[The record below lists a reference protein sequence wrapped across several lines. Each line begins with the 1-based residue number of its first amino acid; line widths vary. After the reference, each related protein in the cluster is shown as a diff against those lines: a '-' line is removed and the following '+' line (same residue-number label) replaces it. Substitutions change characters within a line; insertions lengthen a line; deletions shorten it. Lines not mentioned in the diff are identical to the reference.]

1 MTKQIKPLLACEVP
15 LEQVRLPVYV
25 STKLDGIR
33 CLIING
39 VAYSRSLKPIRNKFI
54 QSIIGKQE
62 YNGLDGEL
70 IVGNVYD
77 KDVFQK
83 TTSGVMSE
91 KGEPTFTF
99 YVFDDFTNNEV
110 GYSKRLEKLLER
122 NLYGKDGIITLHQE
136 LCTSKEQVDKLLQRE
151 LELGGEGL
159 ILRSPNGKYKFGR
172 STPKEQLS
180 VKLKFFEQQEY
191 KIVDVVER
199 MHNANEA
206 RVNEMG
212 YTERSSHKDNMIP
225 MNTFGAFVM
234 ELQDGRNFNVGSGL
248 GLTDAVR
255 KEIWNNRDKY
265 IGKIATVRQMKVGS
279 KNGIPRLPTFVGLRD
294 KDEKK
299 KKKSGLAF

>member
-15 LEQVRLPVYV
+15 LEQVKFPVYA

-110 GYSKRLEKLLER
+110 DYSKRLERLLER
-122 NLYGKDGIITLHQE
+122 NLYGKDGIVTLHQE
-136 LCTSKEQVDKLLQRE
+136 LYTSKEQVDKLLQRE

-159 ILRSPNGKYKFGR
+159 ILRSPIGKYKYGR

-180 VKLKFFEQQEY
+180 VKLKFFQQNEFEV
-191 KIVDVVER
+191 IGFTER
-199 MHNANEA
+199 MHNANQA
-206 RVNEMG
+206 KINGLG
-212 YTERSSHKDNMIP
+212 YTERSSHKGSMIP
-225 MNTFGAFVM
+225 MNTLGSLILKYGDDA
-234 ELQDGRNFNVGSGL
+234 FNVGTGF
-248 GLTDAVR
+248 TDEQR
-255 KEIWNNRDKY
+255 LEIWNSRDKY
-265 IGKIATVRQMKVGS
+265 LGKLASVRYMS
-279 KNGIPRLPTFVGLRD
+279 VGLKERPRIPSFIGWRD
-294 KDEKK
+294 KDDM
-299 KKKSGLAF
+299 S

>member
-15 LEQVRLPVYV
+15 LDDVKFPVYV

-33 CLIING
+33 CLIIDG

-110 GYSKRLEKLLER
+110 EYSKRLEKLLER

-159 ILRSPNGKYKFGR
+159 ILRSPIGKYKYGR

-180 VKLKFFEQQEY
+180 VKLKFFQQDEFEV
-191 KIVDVVER
+191 IGFTER
-199 MHNANEA
+199 MHNANQA
-206 RVNEMG
+206 KINELG
-212 YTERSSHKDNMIP
+212 LQERSSHKDNLIP
-225 MNTFGAFVM
+225 MNT
-234 ELQDGRNFNVGSGL
+234 LGSLILKYGDDSFQM
-248 GLTDAVR
+248 GTGFTDEQR
-255 KEIWNNRDKY
+255 QKIWDNRDKY
-265 IGKIATVRQMKVGS
+265 LGKFASVRYMS
-279 KNGIPRLPTFVGLRD
+279 VGLKDKPRVPSFIGWRD
-294 KDEKK
+294 KEDM
-299 KKKSGLAF
+299 S

>member
-15 LEQVRLPVYV
+15 LNDVKFPVYV

-33 CLIING
+33 CLIIDG

-91 KGEPTFTF
+91 KGEPRFTF
-99 YVFDDFTNNEV
+99 YVFDYFTNNEV
-110 GYSKRLEKLLER
+110 DYSKRLERLLER
-122 NLYGKDGIITLHQE
+122 NLYGKDGIVTLHQE

-159 ILRSPNGKYKFGR
+159 ILRSPIGKYKYGR

-180 VKLKFFEQQEY
+180 VKVKFFEQDEF
-191 KIVDVVER
+191 VVIGFTER
-199 MHNANEA
+199 MHNANQA
-206 RVNEMG
+206 KINELG
-212 YTERSSHKDNMIP
+212 LQERSTHKDNLIP
-225 MNTFGAFVM
+225 MNT
-234 ELQDGRNFNVGSGL
+234 LGSLILKYGDDSFQM
-248 GLTDAVR
+248 GTGFTDEQR
-255 KEIWNNRDKY
+255 QEIWDNRDKY
-265 IGKIATVRQMKVGS
+265 LGKLASVRYMS
-279 KNGIPRLPTFVGLRD
+279 VGLKERPRIPSFIGWRD
-294 KDEKK
+294 SEDM
-299 KKKSGLAF
+299 S

>member
-1 MTKQIKPLLACEVP
+1 MSKQIKPLLACEVP
-15 LEQVRLPVYV
+15 LDDVKFPVYV

-33 CLIING
+33 CLIIDG

-110 GYSKRLEKLLER
+110 DYSKRLERLLER
-122 NLYGKDGIITLHQE
+122 NLYGKDGIVTLHQE
-136 LCTSKEQVDKLLQRE
+136 LYTSKEQVDKLLQRE

-159 ILRSPNGKYKFGR
+159 ILRSPIGKYKYGR

-180 VKLKFFEQQEY
+180 VKLKFFQQNEFEVIGFTERKHNGNQA
-191 KIVDVVER
+191 KI
-199 MHNANEA
+199 NEL
-206 RVNEMG
+206 G
-212 YTERSSHKDNMIP
+212 LQERSSHKDNLIP
-225 MNTFGAFVM
+225 MNT
-234 ELQDGRNFNVGSGL
+234 LGSLILKYGDDSFQM
-248 GLTDAVR
+248 GTGFTDEQR
-255 KEIWNNRDKY
+255 QEIWDNRDKY
-265 IGKIATVRQMKVGS
+265 LGKLASVRYMS
-279 KNGIPRLPTFVGLRD
+279 VGLKDKPRVPSFIGWRD
-294 KDEKK
+294 NDDI
-299 KKKSGLAF
+299 S

>member
-15 LEQVRLPVYV
+15 LEQVKFPVYV

-33 CLIING
+33 CLIIDG

-110 GYSKRLEKLLER
+110 DYSKRLERLLER
-122 NLYGKDGIITLHQE
+122 NLYGKDGIVTLHQE
-136 LCTSKEQVDKLLQRE
+136 LYTSKEQVDKLLQRE

-159 ILRSPNGKYKFGR
+159 ILRSPIGKYKYGR

-180 VKLKFFEQQEY
+180 VKLKFFQQDEF
-191 KIVDVVER
+191 VVIGFTER
-199 MHNANEA
+199 MHNANQA
-206 RVNEMG
+206 KINELG
-212 YTERSSHKDNMIP
+212 LQERSSHKDNLIP
-225 MNTFGAFVM
+225 MNT
-234 ELQDGRNFNVGSGL
+234 LGSLILKYGDDSFQM
-248 GLTDAVR
+248 GTGFTDEQR
-255 KEIWNNRDKY
+255 KEIWDNRDKY
-265 IGKIATVRQMKVGS
+265 LGKFVSIRYMS
-279 KNGIPRLPTFVGLRD
+279 VGLKDKPRVPSFIGWRD
-294 KDEKK
+294 KDDM
-299 KKKSGLAF
+299 S

>member
-15 LEQVRLPVYV
+15 LEDVKFPVYV

-33 CLIING
+33 CLIIDG

-54 QSIIGKQE
+54 QSIIGKQK

-110 GYSKRLEKLLER
+110 DYSKRLERLLER
-122 NLYGKDGIITLHQE
+122 NLYGKDGIVTLHQE
-136 LCTSKEQVDKLLQRE
+136 LYTSKEQVDKLLQRE

-159 ILRSPNGKYKFGR
+159 ILRSPIGKYKYGR

-180 VKLKFFEQQEY
+180 VKLKFFQQDEFE
-191 KIVDVVER
+191 VLGFTER
-199 MHNANEA
+199 MHNANQA
-206 RVNEMG
+206 KINELG
-212 YTERSSHKDNMIP
+212 LQERSSHKDNLIP
-225 MNTFGAFVM
+225 MNT
-234 ELQDGRNFNVGSGL
+234 LGSLILKYGDDSFQM
-248 GLTDAVR
+248 GTGFTDEQR
-255 KEIWNNRDKY
+255 QEIWNNRDKY
-265 IGKIATVRQMKVGS
+265 LGKLASVRYMSVGL
-279 KNGIPRLPTFVGLRD
+279 KERPRVPSFVGWRD
-294 KDEKK
+294 NDDI
-299 KKKSGLAF
+299 S

>member
-15 LEQVRLPVYV
+15 LEQVRFPVYV

-33 CLIING
+33 CVIIDG

-110 GYSKRLEKLLER
+110 DYSKRLERLLER
-122 NLYGKDGIITLHQE
+122 NLYGKDGIVTLHQE
-136 LCTSKEQVDKLLQRE
+136 LYTSKEQVDKLLQRE

-159 ILRSPNGKYKFGR
+159 ILRSPIGKYKYGR

-180 VKLKFFEQQEY
+180 VKLKFFQQNEFEV
-191 KIVDVVER
+191 IGFTER
-199 MHNANEA
+199 MHNANQA
-206 RVNEMG
+206 KINELG
-212 YTERSSHKDNMIP
+212 LQERSSHKDNLIP
-225 MNTFGAFVM
+225 MNT
-234 ELQDGRNFNVGSGL
+234 LGSLILKYGDDSFQM
-248 GLTDAVR
+248 GTGFTDEQR
-255 KEIWNNRDKY
+255 LEIWNSRDKY
-265 IGKIATVRQMKVGS
+265 LGKLASVRYMSVGL
-279 KNGIPRLPTFVGLRD
+279 KERPRIPSFVGWRD
-294 KDEKK
+294 NDDM
-299 KKKSGLAF
+299 S